1 MSAPPP
7 RILLDLIRVAPI
19 GYSQGEEV
27 VVVVIEAL
35 LITAALV
42 VAGVVG
48 LALVARFRSAR

>member
-1 MSAPPP
+1 M
-7 RILLDLIRVAPI
+7 LDLIRVAPI